1 MNLINQSI
9 GTLLSVAL
17 LSLSL
22 SAQNAMAADPA
33 VKKSDSGICH
43 DSSSPS
49 YSNTKKFTPYNS
61 MDECLK
67 SGGTAPKNAKP
78 QEAPAAPAVVIK
90 KSDSGICHDP
100 SSPSYEK
107 TKKFTPFSSMDEC
120 LKSGGKAPKK

>member
-1 MNLINQSI
+1 MTLIKKTMS
-9 GTLLSVAL
+9 TFLSVAL
-17 LSLSL
+17 LSLTL
-22 SAQNAMAADPA
+22 SAQNASAADPA

-49 YSNTKKFTPYNS
+49 YGNTKKFTPFNS
-61 MDECLK
+61 MEECLK

-78 QEAPAAPAVVIK
+78 QEAAAAPAVVIK

-107 TKKFTPFSSMDEC
+107 TKKFTPFNSMDEC
-120 LKSGGKAPKK
+120 IKSGGKPPKK